1 MNLSGARD
9 HRCDGGVDMA
19 RQNQRVVGR
28 QPIGQQFRH
37 GREHL
42 TRDAHLRHG
51 LEAALDV
58 PALVGDGA
66 EVPPVDHHAFMVA
79 VVRGRHLR
87 PMRAAMLAGIGREF
101 RRHDVGVDV
110 DGGVRHGRSG
120 LGVRRAS
127 SLAESCGRT
136 QQAASGRSTLQQFD
150 TASKQP
156 PGTLSRVGLTGC
168 RRSPM
173 LPAVPRADGPGSRPM
188 TFDFSSLIWI
198 VIAILALQPLLTT
211 RWYTMRRAQ
220 AIRAIEKAHGTRVIT
235 MIHRQEKRSLFG
247 FSVFRHIDLE
257 DAQAI
262 IGAIKETPTDVP
274 IDLVLHT
281 PGGLV
286 IAAMQIARA
295 VEAHPAKTTVYVPI
309 YAMSGGTLIALA
321 ADEIVMGEFSM
332 LGPIDP
338 QIVGLPAASI
348 VKARDS
354 KPIGDVFDL
363 TLVLADMGDKAL
375 AQLRR
380 GAVELLT
387 PRLEQTAAETLA
399 TKLTDGHWTH
409 DYALTAG
416 EAKELGLPVK
426 VGIPAE
432 VMQLMQ
438 LYPQPVQQSGV
449 EFLTFNPTR
458 RRS

>member
-1 MNLSGARD
+1 
-9 HRCDGGVDMA
+9 
-19 RQNQRVVGR
+19 
-28 QPIGQQFRH
+28 
-37 GREHL
+37 
-42 TRDAHLRHG
+42 
-51 LEAALDV
+51 
-58 PALVGDGA
+58 
-66 EVPPVDHHAFMVA
+66 
-79 VVRGRHLR
+79 
-87 PMRAAMLAGIGREF
+87 
-101 RRHDVGVDV
+101 
-110 DGGVRHGRSG
+110 
-120 LGVRRAS
+120 
-127 SLAESCGRT
+127 
-136 QQAASGRSTLQQFD
+136 
-150 TASKQP
+150 
-156 PGTLSRVGLTGC
+156 
-168 RRSPM
+168 
-173 LPAVPRADGPGSRPM
+173 M

-211 RWYTMRRAQ
+211 RWYTTRRAQ